1 MPSSHQHNCSAVA
14 KLVGTSRLPTKS
26 LVRLGDIAHHVP
38 VSHQA
43 RHEARASP
51 LCRICIARMW
61 HHRYGEITM
70 MKSGEL
76 KRVAPA
82 FRGGAP
88 AALAVRSDLGAID
101 SFEYLARR
109 VRNEYLE
116 MPGLSLT
123 LGQAQRMWQLR
134 RTECETLL
142 GALVDSGF
150 LARTSSGAFVRASGR
165 GGA

>member
-1 MPSSHQHNCSAVA
+1 
-14 KLVGTSRLPTKS
+14 
-26 LVRLGDIAHHVP
+26 
-38 VSHQA
+38 
-43 RHEARASP
+43 
-51 LCRICIARMW
+51 
-61 HHRYGEITM
+61 M

-76 KRVAPA
+76 ERVKPS
-82 FRGGAP
+82 FRSGAP
-88 AALAVRSDLGAID
+88 APVAVRSDLGAIE

-142 GALVDSGF
+142 GHWSTPDSS
-150 LARTSSGAFVRASGR
+150 ARTTSGAFVRASGR

>member
-1 MPSSHQHNCSAVA
+1 
-14 KLVGTSRLPTKS
+14 
-26 LVRLGDIAHHVP
+26 
-38 VSHQA
+38 
-43 RHEARASP
+43 
-51 LCRICIARMW
+51 
-61 HHRYGEITM
+61 M

-82 FRGGAP
+82 FHGGGSSVV
-88 AALAVRSDLGAID
+88 VRSDMTMID
-101 SFEYLARR
+101 SFEHLARR

-134 RTECETLL
+134 RHDCEHLL
-142 GALVDSGF
+142 DTLVDSGF
-150 LARTSSGAFVRASGR
+150 LARTSAGAFVRASGR